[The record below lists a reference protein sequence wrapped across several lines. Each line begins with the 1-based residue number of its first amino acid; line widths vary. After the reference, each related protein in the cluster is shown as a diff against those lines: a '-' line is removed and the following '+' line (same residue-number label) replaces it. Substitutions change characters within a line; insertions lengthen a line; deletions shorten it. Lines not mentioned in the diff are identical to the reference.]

1 MKSKYTTRM
10 FFRGGSR
17 CQGANIHCPQH
28 AAEDLAFSHLPRAS
42 AQSNQKVREAKDF
55 QIVAILGKI
64 LQKGVV
70 FPFSTTMSLILR
82 QLLWILWTLE
92 KWFLA
97 TLFCHKFFGVTL
109 ETSILMPVFAVDVD
123 FSRENIASY
132 CRISCNPPLWERRLL
147 QTHSGTVAIFWSSE
161 WTIIDNQNHLYF
173 RKVLVELGMISL
185 TWRGG
190 SWVEIC
196 H

>member
-1 MKSKYTTRM
+1 MMNCFYTWPSNEPEKKSPWRVNTPRVC
-10 FFRGGSR
+10 FFGGGSR

-97 TLFCHKFFGVTL
+97 TLFCHKFFGGTL
-109 ETSILMPVFAVDVD
+109 ETSILTPVLALDVD
-123 FSRENIASY
+123 SMQ
-132 CRISCNPPLWERRLL
+132 PPLWERHLF
-147 QTHSGTVAIFWSSE
+147 QTHSGTVAFFGLIWVNYY
-161 WTIIDNQNHLYF
+161 NQYHLY
-173 RKVLVELGMISL
+173 I
-185 TWRGG
+185 
-190 SWVEIC
+190 
-196 H
+196 